1 MLKNKFY
8 FLKLNLLTALRAS
21 RPLELGFGRTCFL
34 PCVFCAQYCVCVCVL
49 YNNSYVCVLYKIGLK
64 SERGQVP
71 NIRVD
76 FHLAKVYTNKKTS
89 GLYWRCQLAQDAVH
103 HCRKRFLEK
112 T

>member
-49 YNNSYVCVLYKIGLK
+49 YNNSYVCVLYNNSYLC
-64 SERGQVP
+64 SVP
-71 NIRVD
+71 NISCVWIINNN
-76 FHLAKVYTNKKTS
+76 NK
-89 GLYWRCQLAQDAVH
+89 
-103 HCRKRFLEK
+103 
-112 T
+112 